1 MISVIVP
8 IYNAEAKLKRCIDS
22 VLNQTHRDF
31 ELILINDGSTDGSLE
46 ICENAALLDERVK
59 VISIENSG
67 VSNARNLG
75 LEKAKGDY
83 ISFVDSDDYVTPDY
97 LYYLYE
103 TLISTSSDI
112 AIGGTIDVK
121 DGVERKTSEDNGEVF
136 VIKARDFK
144 WIGPLAHTV
153 VWGAL
158 YRRKVIEE
166 LKFDSSL
173 FVGEDTYFFAKALKN
188 ASTVSYV
195 KRCMYYYVIYSESE
209 SHGSFTEKKI
219 TLLSSWQKIVD
230 LFEHELS
237 CDAAYS
243 MTCMDFLS
251 DYRKNKVFREKYYKY
266 VLREFRKY
274 FKSLLTF
281 CKQERDYITL
291 IRSCYLYL
299 VFTLHL

>member
-8 IYNAEAKLKRCIDS
+8 IYNAEANLKRCIDS
-22 VLNQTHRDF
+22 VLSQTHNDF
-31 ELILINDGSTDGSLE
+31 ELILINDGSTDRSLE
-46 ICENAALLDERVK
+46 ICENAALLDKRVK

-75 LEKAKGDY
+75 LENSKGDY
-83 ISFVDSDDYVTPDY
+83 ISFIDSDDYVTPDY

-112 AIGGTIDVK
+112 ALGGTIDVK

-136 VIKARDFK
+136 AIKARDFK

-209 SHGSFTEKKI
+209 SHGSFTDKKV
-219 TLLSSWQKIVD
+219 TLLSSWQKIVE
-230 LFEHELS
+230 LFDHELS
-237 CDAAYS
+237 CDAAYA
-243 MTCMDFLS
+243 MTCMDFIS
-251 DYRKNKVFREKYYKY
+251 DFRRSDIFRKKYYKY
-266 VLREFRKY
+266 VFKEFRKY
-274 FKSLLTF
+274 FKRLIVF
-281 CKQERDYITL
+281 CNKEKDYITL
-291 IRSCYLYL
+291 IRSCALFVL
-299 VFTLHL
+299 FGFHL